1 VLRKPRGEKTQYDI
15 RSTQYEYMTI
25 QFNCPRCNA
34 IIAFDEKHC
43 GKRARCFTCGQL
55 FIIPF
60 KDSEKPQKI
69 KLKVEKSEP
78 ITGFYRAVF
87 VNSYKLFTTRENVT
101 GLVFILTAVC
111 FKFFMAHLN
120 FTVTVSAARSVDIYV
135 PLGYISHTA
144 AWGFLFWYYMEII
157 YSTAFELEKLPDVVM
172 GGFYGFI
179 WHVVK
184 SIYIFIIALLVV
196 ELPFLITAIISK
208 IVKVELYMLKYMFLL
223 GGLFLFPMAIL
234 TVAIGRDLTMLKPNY
249 LLTPIFR
256 TFKPYLVTAVILGV
270 AGVLQSQ
277 ASQYAGQGLAVATG
291 HLLLNLAV
299 QIVALIAMRSIG
311 LFYRHYSCYFRW

>member
-1 VLRKPRGEKTQYDI
+1 
-15 RSTQYEYMTI
+15 MTI
-25 QFNCPRCNA
+25 QFNCPHCNA

-78 ITGFYRAVF
+78 LPGFYRAAF
-87 VNSYKLFTTRENVT
+87 VDSYKLFTTKENVT

-111 FKFFMAHLN
+111 FKFFIAHLN

-184 SIYIFIIALLVV
+184 AIYIFLIALFVV
-196 ELPFLITAIISK
+196 ELPFLITAIILK
-208 IVKVELYMLKYMFLL
+208 IIEVKWPLILNIFML
-223 GGLFLFPMAIL
+223 GGLFLFPIAIL

-277 ASQYAGQGLAVATG
+277 ASQYAGQGLVEASG
-291 HLLLNLAV
+291 YLLLNLAV
-299 QIVALIAMRSIG
+299 QVFALIAMHAIG
-311 LFYRHYSCYFRW
+311 LFYRHYSCCLPW